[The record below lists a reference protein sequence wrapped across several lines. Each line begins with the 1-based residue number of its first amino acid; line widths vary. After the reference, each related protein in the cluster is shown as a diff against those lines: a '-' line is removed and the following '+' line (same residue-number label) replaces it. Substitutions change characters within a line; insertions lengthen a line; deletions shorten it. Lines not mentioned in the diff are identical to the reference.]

1 MPQLT
6 FQDVQSLIGANL
18 IDAEGSKVGKIE
30 DIYLDNETQE
40 PEWALVH
47 TGLLGRKLHYVPLRD
62 ASLSD
67 DSLQAAYVES
77 QIKEAP
83 SIDPDVELSPE
94 EEADLYQ
101 HYGVEAEPRVL
112 HAGDAG
118 EAEQPVASD
127 TGYDTSGPTT
137 DDAMTRSEEQ
147 FRVGV
152 VRRPSSLVRLKK
164 YIVTEDVQ
172 MTVPVQREEI
182 RVVREP
188 ITDANVGAAMDGP
201 ELSDEEHEMALVEEQ
216 VVVDKVVV
224 PKERVRLDKS
234 VTSDEQVVSEQVR
247 REQID
252 MEQE

>member
-6 FQDVQSLIGANL
+6 FSEVQTMVGADL

-30 DIYLDNETQE
+30 DIYLDNESQE

-47 TGLLGRKLHYVPLRD
+47 TGLLGRKLNYVPLKD
-62 ASLSD
+62 ATVADHSLKV
-67 DSLQAAYVES
+67 AYGES
-77 QIKEAP
+77 QIKDAP
-83 SIDPDVELSPE
+83 SIDPDVELTPE
-94 EEADLYQ
+94 EEAELYQ
-101 HYGVEAEPRVL
+101 HYGVDAEPRVL
-112 HAGDAG
+112 HAGDV
-118 EAEQPVASD
+118 EAPVRD

-147 FRVGV
+147 LRVGT

-172 MTVPVQREEI
+172 ITVPVQREEV

-188 ITDANVGAAMDGP
+188 VTDANFGAAVDGSP
-201 ELSDEEHEMALVEEQ
+201 LSEEEHEMTLMEEQ
-216 VVVDKVVV
+216 VVVDKQVV

-234 VTSDEQVVSEQVR
+234 VTSDEEVVSEQVR
-247 REQID
+247 KEQID

>member
-6 FQDVQSLIGANL
+6 FQDVQPLIGADL

-47 TGLLGRKLHYVPLRD
+47 TGLLGRKLNYVPLRD
-62 ASLSD
+62 AGVSG
-67 DSLQAAYVES
+67 DSLQAAYTES
-77 QIKEAP
+77 QIKGAP
-83 SIDPDVELSPE
+83 SIDPDLELSPE

-112 HAGDAG
+112 HAGDV
-118 EAEQPVASD
+118 EAPPSGD

-147 FRVGV
+147 LRVGV

-172 MTVPVQREEI
+172 MTVPVQREEV

-188 ITDANVGAAMDGP
+188 VTDANVGAAMDGP
-201 ELSDEEHEMALVEEQ
+201 ELSEEEHELTSAEEH
-216 VVVDKVVV
+216 VVVDKQVV
-224 PKERVRLDKS
+224 PKERVRLDRS
-234 VTSDEQVVSEQVR
+234 VTSDEEVVSEQVR
-247 REQID
+247 KEQID